1 MKEKIVAAKS
11 YVIGLFRNE
20 DQAAMAIEAIKASP
34 WKLHSAHSPFP
45 SEKVK
50 QALGLK
56 KSKVGWFTL
65 AGGIIGFFSGFAL
78 AVFTATRWGM
88 IVSGKPVVP
97 LIPFFIV
104 GFEFTILFSILGNVI
119 GFMILTDLPQFDF
132 SMYDPRCSGGYFG
145 IVACCNQGE
154 EKTLVAFFQKN
165 NGEAEMTNFLPP
177 G

>member
-1 MKEKIVAAKS
+1 MPAKS
-11 YVIGLFRNE
+11 YVIGLFQNE
-20 DQAAMAIEAIKASP
+20 DQTAETIEALKASP

-50 QALGLK
+50 NALGLK

-65 AGGIIGFFSGFAL
+65 AGGIIGFFSGIAL
-78 AVFTATRWGM
+78 AIFTATRWDL

-104 GFEFTILFSILGNVI
+104 GFEFTILFAIFGNVI
-119 GFMILTDLPQFDF
+119 GFMILTDLPQLDF
-132 SMYDPRCSGGYFG
+132 SIYDPRCSGGYFA

-154 EKTLVAFFQKN
+154 EKNLVDFFQKN
-165 NGEAEMTNFLPP
+165 NGDAEVLNCLSP

>member
-1 MKEKIVAAKS
+1 MAAKS

-20 DQAAMAIEAIKASP
+20 GQAASTIEALKGSP
-34 WKLHSAHSPFP
+34 WKLQSAHSPFP

-50 QALGLK
+50 HALGLK

-65 AGGIIGFFSGFAL
+65 AGGIIGFFSGVAL
-78 AVFTATRWGM
+78 AIFTATRWDL

-104 GFEFTILFSILGNVI
+104 GFEFSILFAILGNVI
-119 GFMILTDLPQFDF
+119 GFMVLTDLPQLDF
-132 SMYDPRCSGGYFG
+132 SIYDPRCSGEYFG
-145 IVACCNQGE
+145 IVAGCNPGE
-154 EKTLVAFFQKN
+154 EKNLVDFFQKN
-165 NGEAEMTNFLPP
+165 NGEAKVLNSLPP

>member
-1 MKEKIVAAKS
+1 MAAKS
-11 YVIGLFRNE
+11 YVMALFRNE
-20 DQAAMAIEAIKASP
+20 DQAAVTIEALKASP

-50 QALGLK
+50 HALGLK

-78 AVFTATRWGM
+78 AIFTATRWDL

-104 GFEFTILFSILGNVI
+104 GFEFTILFSIFGNII
-119 GFMILTDLPQFDF
+119 GFMVFTDLPKLDF
-132 SMYDPRCSGGYFG
+132 SRYDPRCSGECFG
-145 IVACCNQGE
+145 IVAGCNQGE
-154 EKTLVAFFQKN
+154 EKILMEFFQKN
-165 NGEAEMTNFLPP
+165 NGEAEVLNFLPP

>member
-1 MKEKIVAAKS
+1 M
-11 YVIGLFRNE
+11 GLFTNE
-20 DQAAMAIEAIKASP
+20 DQAAAAIKALKASP

-45 SEKVK
+45 SEEVK

-65 AGGIIGFFSGFAL
+65 AGGIIGFFSGLAL
-78 AVFTATRWGM
+78 AIFTATRWDL

-104 GFEFTILFSILGNVI
+104 GFEFTILFSIFGNII
-119 GFMILTDLPQFDF
+119 GFMIFTNLPQCNF
-132 SMYDPRCSGGYFG
+132 SLYDPKCSGEYFG
-145 IVACCNQGE
+145 IVAWCNPGE
-154 EKTLVAFFQKN
+154 EKDLVDFFQKN
-165 NGEAEMTNFLPP
+165 NGEAEVLNLQPT